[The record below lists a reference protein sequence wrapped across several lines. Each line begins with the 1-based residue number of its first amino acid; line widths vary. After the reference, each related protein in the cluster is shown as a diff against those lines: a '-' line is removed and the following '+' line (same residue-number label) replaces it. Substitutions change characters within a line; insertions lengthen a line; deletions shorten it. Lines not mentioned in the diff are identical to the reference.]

1 MNATSAPALE
11 KALNINLD
19 PKIYGTFAEIGA
31 GQEVARFFFQA
42 GKASQTVAKTMSAYD
57 MAFSDEIYGKENN
70 GRYVCESRL
79 LKMLTKEYD
88 LLQRRLAKTRG
99 EGTTFFA
106 LADTVATSSTGTRV
120 SDGWI
125 GIRFQ
130 KAPGAA
136 ANDILLHVRL
146 LDKYRLLQQ
155 EALGILGVNLVYAAF
170 RAEPN
175 HKSIVDILVSGI
187 RKGQI
192 AIDYLKCTGPDL
204 GEVNEAL
211 LNLEPLRRGYGDAI
225 MFDANGAIVS
235 LADSV
240 FGRPLVIE
248 RGSFRPVTVT
258 HMDLLHRGKTQIA
271 KDFPQDIASSDEP
284 LAVFELTLK
293 NLVVDGKINDED
305 FLQRLKCLQ
314 ATNTPVII
322 DNFTLFYRLKR
333 YLRQFSKKPIAIII
347 GAQHLPKVFDETHYK
362 DLEGRLLEG
371 MGKLLGK
378 MTKLY
383 VYPHKTAESCA
394 TSRTFAPPPE
404 IKHIYDHFVKGNM
417 IVDLAGCDDIE
428 EFIHSNQVLEL
439 LLNQKKEWTAM
450 VPPEVRKVVEKN
462 SLRFG

>member
-1 MNATSAPALE
+1 MSSSVVLD

-31 GQEVARFFFQA
+31 GQEIARYFFQA

-57 MAFSDEIYGKENN
+57 MAFSDEIYGKEAA

-88 LLQRRLAKTRG
+88 LLQRRLGKARG
-99 EGTTFFA
+99 ANTTFFA
-106 LADTVATSSTGTRV
+106 LADTVATSTGTRV
-120 SDGWI
+120 SDGWM

-130 KAPGAA
+130 KTENGPT
-136 ANDILLHVRL
+136 NDILLHVRL

-170 RAEPN
+170 RAEP
-175 HKSIVDILVSGI
+175 HHRSIVDILVSGI
-187 RKGQI
+187 SKGQI

-204 GEVNEAL
+204 AGVSEPL

-225 MFDANGAIVS
+225 MFDGTGAIVS
-235 LADSV
+235 LADAV

-248 RGSFRPVTVT
+248 RGTFRPVTIT
-258 HMDLLHRGKTQIA
+258 HMDLLHRGKTQLA
-271 KDFPQDIASSDEP
+271 KDFPAEISADETP
-284 LAVFELTLK
+284 LALFELTLK

-322 DNFTLFYRLKR
+322 DGFTLFYRLKR
-333 YLRQFSKKPIAIII
+333 YLRQFAKKPIGIII
-347 GAQHLPKVFDETHYK
+347 GAQHLPNLFDETHYK

-371 MGKLLGK
+371 LGKLLGK
-378 MTKLY
+378 KTKLY
-383 VYPHKTAESCA
+383 VYPHKTPETCT

-404 IKHIYDHFVKGNM
+404 IRYIFDHFVKGNM

-428 EFIHSNQVLEL
+428 EFIHSNQVLDL
-439 LLNQKKEWTAM
+439 LLRQKKEWAAL

-462 SLRFG
+462 SLKFQ